1 MKVRKAFQFI
11 EDVQACTKI
20 FDHVSATIPD
30 QSISLRQMMMEFA
43 YIGDDRLRDILER
56 GWYEDE
62 DDDDIMGVDVGALD
76 FAEVHDRA
84 LELMALQK
92 NTRAVHAPVVVD
104 NSVSEDNAEVE
115 EQEEASLAE

>member
-11 EDVQACTKI
+11 EDEQSCTKI

-62 DDDDIMGVDVGALD
+62 DDDDILGVDVGALD

-84 LELMALQK
+84 LELMVLQK
-92 NTRAVHAPVVVD
+92 KTRAVHAPVVD
-104 NSVSEDNAEVE
+104 NSVSDDNAEVE
-115 EQEEASLAE
+115 EHEEASSVE